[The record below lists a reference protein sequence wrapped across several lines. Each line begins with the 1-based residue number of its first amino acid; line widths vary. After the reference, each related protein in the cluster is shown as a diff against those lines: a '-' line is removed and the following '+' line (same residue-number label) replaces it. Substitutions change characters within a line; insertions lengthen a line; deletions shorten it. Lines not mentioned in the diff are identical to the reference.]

1 MATGVFES
9 RSARQSVGSTGSG
22 SRRHSLLSADGSGRA
37 SVQYDLANAWGVR
50 GGDALSRW
58 RRAYLASDTGDA
70 EGVQST
76 SLALPDESRFTT
88 CMAMSE
94 DQGLLAAGSG
104 SYDTNMFFVQTLDGQ
119 LDVKASFASKF
130 PIYSLAFKGNL
141 LMAGTDRNTSVLYK
155 VDRARLLGFATENAI
170 DAAQGADGPLVRCVG
185 TYKNKAAKSIDIAAP
200 GNHVPTKRV
209 ASVEFAPAFAGAAQG
224 TWPPASVG
232 SGAELFLSSLGG
244 VINVWDATRN
254 QQALR
259 VEKVS
264 AQPLC
269 RATWCAQAPATLV
282 AAAGFDGAVSV
293 LDLRRR
299 GKAVAWRSAQPA
311 AAFGAWLGADGYSG
325 AAACINDVAWSP
337 FVPYWLATAGEDGAV
352 RVWDLRYAAA
362 DGACVATLS
371 HPTNHGAI
379 RSLAWSA
386 THADLLSTGTSDKSW
401 WLHSLRADP
410 EEDSAKSPAHAAA
423 VAGSE
428 KGGVTS
434 SVRAAVIADK
444 RAADDIG
451 SVVALH
457 AKGSSFYTL
466 SSCGDLYAH
475 RVTPGALARATVS
488 RMQGDDLQRVE
499 AGVYARDL
507 KGAAE
512 SVLSVVQRLR
522 TDDSGAAADTTHPI
536 LRHADSIKRLCDL
549 FKAKP
554 RITHAS
560 WALPPAAVA
569 DLSDP
574 SKLAPDAPKLG
585 SDASK
590 LDSDAPKLDS
600 DAPNPDAETN
610 SAALKDFASDLA
622 YVAYGLPPDF
632 PLEATAS
639 RQPVVWQ
646 ALEQLNMANLRIRLG
661 RMVDTADRA
670 GESATAPTDA
680 DGRPLWKS
688 IVDRERQIMQY
699 AKAEPAL
706 FDARLLRA
714 VVKLVLPHDCIAGLT
729 LGLGICQ
736 AYLSNQRLHEQR
748 MDVDAATD
756 APPVTCTMLDALVHV
771 LLFPTVFDTDT
782 SASPASSGESTDDAM
797 AARAVL
803 VPNVQL
809 VRERI
814 SECLAACPEAVFEM
828 VRLEISIQ
836 ETVLKGGEQKKV
848 AEDLVAI
855 MHRHAKAV
863 KVLLDNS
870 VAPEQRVHIQIHAQ
884 FPAATTLSASA
895 VRLFLNSL
903 LSTRG
908 YDEYLINTQ
917 WWRAP
922 APAVPADAGH
932 VIGTDMGWLS
942 SFPLARMLNR
952 QTATAIVPRL
962 QRQIEVVLATI
973 KKEPLG
979 LEPRLYRD
987 TLLKVARTTLLMR
1000 CDQQLTFT
1008 VDVASK
1014 KGTNNATT
1022 TRQNVSTS
1030 IDTSVLTD
1038 AFDEIGNAFLMLL
1051 EALTRHS
1058 SHRDAF
1064 KRAASEAMPLHE
1076 ALSELLASESQRN
1089 TGNGSGEL
1097 HKTRMMATRKYI
1109 RKLEHYAKNQEQPE

>member
-1 MATGVFES
+1 MATSVFDTH
-9 RSARQSVGSTGSG
+9 SARQSVGSTGSG
-22 SRRHSLLSADGSGRA
+22 SRRHSLLSTDGRA
-37 SVQYDLANAWGVR
+37 GIQYDYANAWGAR
-50 GGDALSRW
+50 GDKLSRW
-58 RRAYLASDTGDA
+58 RRAYLASDTGDSS
-70 EGVQST
+70 GVQST

-94 DQGLLAAGSG
+94 DQSLLAAGSG
-104 SYDTNMFFVQTLDGQ
+104 SYDTNMFFVQSLDDQ

-130 PIYSLAFKGNL
+130 PIYSLAFKGDL

-155 VDRARLLGFATENAI
+155 VDRARLLGYAVENSI
-170 DAAQGADGPLVRCVG
+170 DAAQGVDGPLVRCVG

-200 GNHVPTKRV
+200 GSHIPTKRV
-209 ASVEFAPAFAGAAQG
+209 ACVEFAPAFASGSG
-224 TWPPASVG
+224 WPPSSVAPN
-232 SGAELFLSSLGG
+232 SELFLSALGG
-244 VINVWDATRN
+244 VVNIWDATRN

-264 AQPLC
+264 AQPVC
-269 RATWCAQAPATLV
+269 RATWSAQAPATLV
-282 AAAGFDGAVSV
+282 AAAGFDGVISI

-299 GKAVAWRSAQPA
+299 GKAVAWRTAQPE
-311 AAFGAWLGADGYSG
+311 AAFGAWLGGDGYSSAG
-325 AAACINDVAWSP
+325 ACINDVAWSP
-337 FVPYWLATAGEDGAV
+337 FVPYWLATGGEGGSV

-362 DGACVATLS
+362 DGAAVATLR

-401 WLHSLRADP
+401 WLHSLRAD
-410 EEDSAKSPAHAAA
+410 D
-423 VAGSE
+423 VASGALP
-428 KGGVTS
+428 
-434 SVRAAVIADK
+434 SVQAAVIADK
-444 RAADDIG
+444 RSADDIG

-475 RVTPGALARATVS
+475 RVTPSALAGATAS
-488 RMQGDDLQRVE
+488 RITGDDIQGASESTGDMQGETVLERDMKSVE
-499 AGVYARDL
+499 AAVSARDL

-512 SVLSVVQRLR
+512 VVLNVVQRLR
-522 TDDSGAAADTTHPI
+522 ADSAGDSDEHPI

-554 RITHAS
+554 RIKHTS

-569 DLSDP
+569 LS
-574 SKLAPDAPKLG
+574 SGLLADSTSIAVESEPVTA
-585 SDASK
+585 SDAS
-590 LDSDAPKLDS
+590 P
-600 DAPNPDAETN
+600 

-632 PLEATAS
+632 PLESTAS

-661 RMVDTADRA
+661 RLVETADRA
-670 GESATAPTDA
+670 GDTGSVPTDA

-748 MDVDAATD
+748 GDAESES
-756 APPVTCTMLDALVHV
+756 VSCTMLDALVHV

-782 SASPASSGESTDDAM
+782 SAGSAADSSDSAM
-797 AARAVL
+797 AARPVL
-803 VPNVQL
+803 VPNVQM

-836 ETVLKGGEQKKV
+836 ETVLKGGEQKAV
-848 AEDLVAI
+848 AEDIVRI
-855 MHRHAKAV
+855 VQRHAKSV
-863 KVLLDNS
+863 RVLLENTGE
-870 VAPEQRVHIQIHAQ
+870 PEQRMHIQIHAQ
-884 FPAATTLSASA
+884 YPATTTLSASA
-895 VRLFLNSL
+895 VRLYLNSL

-908 YDEYLINTQ
+908 YDEHLVNSQ
-917 WWRAP
+917 WWRVAP
-922 APAVPADAGH
+922 AAVPADAGH
-932 VIGTDMGWLS
+932 VIGSDIGWLS

-952 QTATAIVPRL
+952 QTASAIVPRM
-962 QRQIEVVLATI
+962 QRQIDVVLATI

-987 TLLKVARTTLLMR
+987 TLLKVARVTLLMR
-1000 CDQQLTFT
+1000 SDQHLSFV

-1014 KGTNNATT
+1014 NKETGETLT
-1022 TRQNVSTS
+1022 TRQTVSTA
-1030 IDTSVLTD
+1030 IDSSVLAD
-1038 AFDEIGNAFLMLL
+1038 AFDSIGSAFLMLL

-1064 KRAASEAMPLHE
+1064 KRAASEALPLYE
-1076 ALSELLASESQRN
+1076 SLSQLLESQRN
-1089 TGNGSGEL
+1089 VRDPTDMLKS
-1097 HKTRMMATRKYI
+1097 RMMAVRKYL
-1109 RKLEHYAKNQEQPE
+1109 RKLEHYANGQQPSGQQ